1 MPATIAAVSKPR
13 PTVSRVKALPWAVL
27 LQAGVVLGKRWR
39 RLSEKDRARLTGLMR
54 NSRGRLGN
62 LSAKERSELR
72 RLVGKLDVKGAGREL
87 LPVLRG
93 GRRRKRR

>member
-27 LQAGVVLGKRWR
+27 LQAVAVLGKRWR